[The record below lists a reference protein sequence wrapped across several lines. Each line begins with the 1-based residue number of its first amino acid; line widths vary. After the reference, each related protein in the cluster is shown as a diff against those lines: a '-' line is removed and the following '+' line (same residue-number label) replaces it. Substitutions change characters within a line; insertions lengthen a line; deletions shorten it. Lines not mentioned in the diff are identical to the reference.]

1 MIRLTDRLPELT
13 EPDAVGFKLHALF
26 ECYADTALFW
36 TQESRDT
43 CFGLL
48 DGHLILSAKQPV
60 DQELRHFV
68 SFLSPKSIFTHPETL
83 ASLGLTATETVFVLA
98 AKGTPGEVLSAD
110 TVSSREVY
118 ELLSV
123 EGLSLPDY
131 PSFAVDYCRKINH
144 GLASVFAQKGRG
156 AAVTLLH
163 GNYALLNGLAS
174 HQKGFGSLAVQHILH
189 ENATKT
195 VLVCCRA
202 PLCKFYKKNG
212 FSPVGQAV
220 YQVK

>member
-26 ECYADTALFW
+26 DCYADTALFW

-98 AKGTPGEVLSAD
+98 AKGTPGEVLSLRDKAD
-110 TVSSREVY
+110 FC
-118 ELLSV
+118 LLAI
-123 EGLSLPDY
+123 D
-131 PSFAVDYCRKINH
+131 ADRKIRYERILQRNSETDH
-144 GLASVFAQKGRG
+144 VSFEQFVAGEEREMHDADPNKQNISKCIEMADF
-156 AAVTLLH
+156 
-163 GNYALLNGLAS
+163 LLNNNGNREDLY
-174 HQKGFGSLAVQHILH
+174 KNVEKIL
-189 ENATKT
+189 EKI
-195 VLVCCRA
+195 L
-202 PLCKFYKKNG
+202 
-212 FSPVGQAV
+212 
-220 YQVK
+220 